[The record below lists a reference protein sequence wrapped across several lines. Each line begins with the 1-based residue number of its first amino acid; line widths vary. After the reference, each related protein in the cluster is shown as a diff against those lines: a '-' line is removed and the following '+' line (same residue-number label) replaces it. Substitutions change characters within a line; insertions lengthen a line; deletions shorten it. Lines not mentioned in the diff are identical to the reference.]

1 MDFNFF
7 LSQPDGAAVDL
18 KTVLKHVHGL
28 AVYVRG
34 SPQHRER
41 FAKVVELYQPE
52 IFDKGITCLILD
64 VETRWTSTYA
74 MFQHALILWYEI
86 LFQFPC

>member
-1 MDFNFF
+1 H
-7 LSQPDGAAVDL
+7 GAPVDL
-18 KTVLKHVHGL
+18 KTVLKCVHGL

-34 SPQHRER
+34 SPQHREI

-64 VETRWTSTYA
+64 VEPR
-74 MFQHALILWYEI
+74 
-86 LFQFPC
+86 